1 MNKQYLS
8 INEYV
13 VTIIL
18 SLIISVAIGLVVEL
32 DLLFRSEDYV
42 NSNELK
48 VENLS
53 EFFTIEQLEK
63 KLIENPED
71 VIINLRLAK
80 MYEGLNLLEKA
91 NEYYKNALK
100 YSARSNYTLYSYA
113 IFCAKNNLFAHSAT
127 LAEEL
132 SGNSKKTNFYKAKI
146 YEEIAKGLSKQK
158 NYLASTK
165 SYQIVYKYAKGL
177 NDFKYANEIRDI
189 FSKEYIKL
197 ADYYMEQ
204 NEPAEAIA
212 SLKNSLKLRKSAQAN
227 YKLGLIYAQN
237 NPKEAEKYIS
247 EAFYKDPYLVNPYVF
262 NSVLQKLM
270 DSARLNNKNGEFN
283 YYDSKMTRF
292 KNKVSQVYLYKDE
305 LIADNSKIVSKK
317 NIFGKVSNILTFEL
331 KNNTPNAIDNLYIKA
346 ELFVNGKKYEIEK
359 RVVAQTRPLDGF
371 DELNNIQLILDDE
384 IKFNDIK
391 ENNDIFVRY
400 FAKKR
405 EEAPWVLI
413 KIDFINT

>member
-1 MNKQYLS
+1 MNKHYLS

-13 VTIIL
+13 VTIIF
-18 SLIISVAIGLVVEL
+18 SLIISLAIGLVVEL
-32 DLLFRSEDYV
+32 DLLFKSEDYV

-53 EFFTIEQLEK
+53 QFFTIEQLEK

-71 VIINLRLAK
+71 IVINLRLAQ
-80 MYEGLNLLEKA
+80 MYEGLNLLERA

-113 IFCAKNNLFAHSAT
+113 LFCAKNNLFAHSAS

-132 SGNSKKTNFYKAKI
+132 SGNTKKTNFYKAKI

-158 NYLASTK
+158 NYPASTK
-165 SYQIVYKYAKGL
+165 SYQIVYKYAKSL
-177 NDFKYANEIRDI
+177 NDFQYVNKIRDI
-189 FSKEYIKL
+189 FSNEYIKL

-204 NEPAEAIA
+204 NEPLDAIA
-212 SLKNSLKLRKSAQAN
+212 SLKNSLKLKKTPQAN

-262 NSVLQKLM
+262 NSVLKKLM
-270 DSARLNNKNGEFN
+270 DSARLSDKNGEFN

-292 KNKVSQVYLYKDE
+292 KNKVAQVYLYKDE
-305 LIADNSKIVSKK
+305 LYVDNSKIISKK
-317 NIFGKVSNILTFEL
+317 NLFGKVSHNLTFEL
-331 KNNTPNAIDNLYIKA
+331 KNNTPNTIENLYIKA

-359 RVVAQTRPLDGF
+359 RVISQTKPLDGF
-371 DELNNIQLILDDE
+371 DELNNVQLLLDNE
-384 IKFNDIK
+384 IKFSDI
-391 ENNDIFVRY
+391 EQNNDIFVRY
-400 FAKKR
+400 FAKKK

-413 KIDFINT
+413 KIDFIN